1 MGRAPSNICTA
12 QNPLLVN
19 VVSSKVNGSSSA
31 AYATVWLRG
40 VALCT
45 LAQQHAYI
53 TEHVLGGIQCPNVYT
68 GVIMRLS
75 SGMFSLCRFSGR
87 LVLLFASAEALK
99 APFIFPH
106 IPAGDKSAVLLQPVF
121 CSSAR
126 RGREQK
132 REEKKPCAVQTQ
144 FCMQHWRAPVRREQ
158 SRGEEGVKGERK
170 GKGAWLIKKREGKA
184 PVLPMTMNLGYC
196 RYIKTTFPQKAQK
209 CWD

>member
-68 GVIMRLS
+68 GVITRLS

-132 REEKKPCAVQTQ
+132 REEKKTLRSADSVLHATLKGPSEK
-144 FCMQHWRAPVRREQ
+144 RAEQRRGG
-158 SRGEEGVKGERK
+158 SKRR
-170 GKGAWLIKKREGKA
+170 KKR
-184 PVLPMTMNLGYC
+184 
-196 RYIKTTFPQKAQK
+196 
-209 CWD
+209 